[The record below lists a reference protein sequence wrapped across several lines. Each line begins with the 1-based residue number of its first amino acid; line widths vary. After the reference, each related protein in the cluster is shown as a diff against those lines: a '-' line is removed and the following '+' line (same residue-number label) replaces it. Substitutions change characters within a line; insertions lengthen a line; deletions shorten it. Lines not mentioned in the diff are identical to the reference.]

1 NSPALATCLH
11 IARPVAMAPVAP
23 PSADSRSWTQAYAD
37 QRDLLGCVS
46 FPRRHRGLSL
56 PAHRM
61 GGRLSLNPAQLAGV
75 TSLVAAM
82 PAVMGEGLKPLTTS
96 QTPSENSHS
105 AIGSAASAAG
115 EEDLPI
121 RPNSTAMS
129 AATSRGT
136 P

>member
-1 NSPALATCLH
+1 MRVLHSFCASCLFLVVIVDEALLP
-11 IARPVAMAPVAP
+11 IAWAA
-23 PSADSRSWTQAYAD
+23 
-37 QRDLLGCVS
+37 
-46 FPRRHRGLSL
+46 
-56 PAHRM
+56 
-61 GGRLSLNPAQLAGV
+61 RLSLNPTQRAGV

-96 QTPSENSHS
+96 QTPSENSQS

-115 EEDLPI
+115 EEDLTI

-136 P
+136 PMNPSRGRTRGTRRDWYRREP